1 MNTFADVI
9 DRFGG
14 AARMAGEIHEEANTI
29 RQWASRDSIDAR
41 YWKKIIAAARRL
53 GIRGINSN
61 VLTELASRRMAA

>member
-1 MNTFADVI
+1 MNTFRDLI

-14 AARMAGEIHEEANTI
+14 AAKMAAEIDEQPATV

-53 GIRGINSN
+53 GLRGINSE
-61 VLTELASRRMAA
+61 VLTELASRKMAA